1 MTLLYLDYGA
11 NAYREDGTSVLHLA
25 VDSFD
30 PSFCEQLITKYQV
43 NVNAVGYQQ
52 KTALIRLTA
61 ITEAV
66 PPREMVEMLLS
77 HGADKTLTDANGKTA
92 YDYAVENGYTELA
105 ELLYRIGGTAET
117 VKKPPSDELQ
127 LSGGVVEDYR
137 LIYLYDESGAPI
149 GMQHRTPSMAQG
161 VFYTYWFEKNLQ
173 GKKKVVE
180 VLAKF

>member
-105 ELLYRIGGTAET
+105 ELL
-117 VKKPPSDELQ
+117 KP
-127 LSGGVVEDYR
+127 
-137 LIYLYDESGAPI
+137 
-149 GMQHRTPSMAQG
+149 
-161 VFYTYWFEKNLQ
+161 
-173 GKKKVVE
+173 
-180 VLAKF
+180 